1 MTTAPRHRRQI
12 ALLPPAGLRPLGR
25 SLDPIAG
32 ESLDG
37 YLLQLCCGCGSAPS
51 AWPGSPAASAAQAR

>member
-1 MTTAPRHRRQI
+1 MTTAPSRPP
-12 ALLPPAGLRPLGR
+12 ADSAPAPAGLRPLGR

-37 YLLQLCCGCGSAPS
+37 YLLRLSCRLRVSPVRLAS
-51 AWPGSPAASAAQAR
+51 SPAASAAPAQ